1 MSRFSDL
8 LGTLR
13 TRFRIGLTGVTIGS
27 SSGSLIVR
35 NTADSADAPITASNA
50 NISGDSVTLNSDG
63 ASGADRAYTLSRPTT
78 GMSADQTFTFPAGNG
93 TAGQVLQT
101 DGSGNTSW
109 VSAGSTASSLKV
121 DTTTLAFGSTSPV
134 AMFSTGGSDVIFR
147 VAVIVDT
154 SFNGTPSLSIGIS
167 GTTSKYMAST
177 DIDLTA
183 AAGTEFEVHPGL
195 PAAGVEALIATYSA
209 GGASAGSARI
219 LVYFATPQ

>member
-27 SSGSLIVR
+27 SSGALVVR
-35 NTADSADAPITASNA
+35 NTADSADAPVTVSNV
-50 NISGDSVTLNSDG
+50 NVSGDSITLNSDG

-219 LVYFATPQ
+219 LVDFATPQ

>member
-27 SSGSLIVR
+27 SSGALVVR
-35 NTADSADAPITASNA
+35 NTADSADAPVTVSKVNV
-50 NISGDSVTLNSDG
+50 SGDSITLNSDG
-63 ASGADRAYTLSRPTT
+63 ASGADRTYTIARPTS
-78 GMSADQTFTFPAGNG
+78 GMSADQTLTLPAGNG

-167 GTTSKYMAST
+167 GATSKYMAST

-209 GGASAGSARI
+209 DGASAGSARI
-219 LVYFATPQ
+219 LVDFATPQ